1 MSQTGRHPTTI
12 RPKLPVTTM
21 LLVRRARELQRHLPS
36 AVDGN
41 DTGVHQARVASRR
54 LREAVPVLASDSKS
68 RRKAERKI
76 RRVTQA
82 LGTVREMDVTVQ
94 ILDEFAR
101 RPGIPRDALED
112 VRTHVIA
119 ERDRRREHMIER
131 LKHVDTEKLYRRLE
145 EVAIEL
151 PLATTYEWRET
162 LVTRVGHRARTLADS
177 IYAAGQMY
185 TPEHLHA
192 VRIATK
198 KLRYALELVADAR
211 VTLVRPLLNTLKRA
225 QDTLGR
231 LHDLQIIE
239 QHVAAVQALP
249 PTRRGAHSGGLD
261 VVARM
266 LGEECRH
273 LHGRYIK
280 QVPALL
286 ELINTCQSSTV
297 AHIAGRGRRRPV
309 KMNNPA
315 KVDKMRASDGRPAVA
330 RRA

>member
-1 MSQTGRHPTTI
+1 
-12 RPKLPVTTM
+12 M
-21 LLVRRARELQRHLPS
+21 LLVRRARELQRHLPA
-36 AVDGN
+36 AVDGDDN
-41 DTGVHQARVASRR
+41 GVHQARVASRR
-54 LREAVPVLASDSKS
+54 LREAVPVLAGDSKS

-82 LGTVREMDVTVQ
+82 LGMVREMDVTVQ

-119 ERDRRREHMIER
+119 ERDRRRDDMLER
-131 LKHVDTEKLYRRLE
+131 LKDVNTEKLYRRLE

-151 PLATTYEWRET
+151 PVAASYQWREA
-162 LVTRVGHRARTLADS
+162 LVTRVGHRARALADT
-177 IYAAGQMY
+177 IHEAGQMY

-225 QDTLGR
+225 QETLGR

-239 QHVAAVQALP
+239 QHVAQLQALP
-249 PTRRGAHSGGLD
+249 PSRRGAHDGGLD
-261 VVARM
+261 VMARR
-266 LGEECRH
+266 LADECRH
-273 LHGRYIK
+273 LHARYIK

-286 ELINTCQSSTV
+286 DLVERCASAVVPQV
-297 AHIAGRGRRRPV
+297 RGRRPL
-309 KMNNPA
+309 KMAPA
-315 KVDKMRASDGRPAVA
+315 RATRIPAA